1 MCNIFREKDDT
12 LNLFPKYHVYCNNN
26 KRYLLSAKK
35 CDYNLTS
42 KYIVMTEKHVTS
54 NFIGKI
60 KSDFMG
66 LEFNAYNNGK
76 HIKYVKNQKDNKEE
90 DARKIYTTI
99 KYVS

>member
-1 MCNIFREKDDT
+1 
-12 LNLFPKYHVYCNNN
+12 
-26 KRYLLSAKK
+26 
-35 CDYNLTS
+35 
-42 KYIVMTEKHVTS
+42 MTEKHVTS